1 MKLLT
6 ALALSVAALF
16 ASPAL
21 ASAAPGN
28 QPSNET
34 FNNAPYAAAS
44 SDGQNPGSHGQRGM
58 HGKRG
63 LRGQQAHQGQRGRR
77 GQQAHQGQC
86 GQRGQQGQPGQQGQ
100 RGQKRKMIKLA
111 MLQRFDRNGD
121 RRLDPSER
129 AAIKA
134 SFDTNRDGKIDRN
147 ERRVLKQTLRP
158 AQPPA
163 QPQRPGPAR

>member
-6 ALALSVAALF
+6 ALTLSVAALF

-28 QPSNET
+28 QPSDET
-34 FNNAPYAAAS
+34 YNNAPYAAAGR
-44 SDGQNPGSHGQRGM
+44 DGQAPAARHGK

-63 LRGQQAHQGQRGRR
+63 KHGKHGKRGQQAHQGQRG
-77 GQQAHQGQC
+77 Q
-86 GQRGQQGQPGQQGQ
+86 GQQGP
-100 RGQKRKMIKLA
+100 RSQKRKMIKRA

-134 SFDTNRDGKIDRN
+134 TFDTNRDGKIDRN
-147 ERRVLKQTLRP
+147 ERRVLKQSLRP
-158 AQPPA
+158 TQPPA
-163 QPQRPGPAR
+163 QPQRPDRVR

>member
-6 ALALSVAALF
+6 ALTLRVAVLF

-28 QPSNET
+28 QPSDET
-34 FNNAPYAAAS
+34 YNHASSAAAG
-44 SDGQNPGSHGQRGM
+44 SDKQNPAAR
-58 HGKRG
+58 HGKHG
-63 LRGQQAHQGQRGRR
+63 KHGKRGQQAHQGQRG
-77 GQQAHQGQC
+77 Q
-86 GQRGQQGQPGQQGQ
+86 GQQGP
-100 RGQKRKMIKLA
+100 RGQKRKMIKRA

-134 SFDTNRDGKIDRN
+134 TFDTNRDGKIDRT
-147 ERRVLKQTLRP
+147 ERHVLKQSLRP
-158 AQPPA
+158 TQPPA
-163 QPQRPGPAR
+163 LTQPNQAGPTR